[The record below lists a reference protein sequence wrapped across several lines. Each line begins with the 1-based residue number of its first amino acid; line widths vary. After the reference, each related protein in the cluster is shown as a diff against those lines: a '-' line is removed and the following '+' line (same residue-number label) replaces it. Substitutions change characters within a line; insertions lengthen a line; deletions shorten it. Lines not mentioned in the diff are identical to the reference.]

1 MAEKNSWRD
10 KVSNEM
16 IRRQTGIAKLKVII
30 TKRRL
35 RWLGHV
41 HRMDDNRISKQALNW
56 SPAYGKENED
66 DQERTGKQ
74 QF

>member
-1 MAEKNSWRD
+1 MTVINTKKLEAAHHKWQRRILGLAWRD

-16 IRRQTGIAKLKVII
+16 IRRQTGMAKLEMIL

-41 HRMDDNRISKQALNW
+41 HRMDDKL
-56 SPAYGKENED
+56 
-66 DQERTGKQ
+66 
-74 QF
+74 